1 MPMSRADVSRPPAEG
16 LADESAGKT
25 RTYNSAEI
33 AEDIGIAALGL
44 AKLAREAGLTT
55 IGYLLESVAL
65 EAGAETATRQ
75 WPADIAER

>member
-1 MPMSRADVSRPPAEG
+1 MPMSRAHVIRPLAEG

-33 AEDIGIAALGL
+33 AEDVGIATRGL

-65 EAGAETATRQ
+65 EAGAEAAARH